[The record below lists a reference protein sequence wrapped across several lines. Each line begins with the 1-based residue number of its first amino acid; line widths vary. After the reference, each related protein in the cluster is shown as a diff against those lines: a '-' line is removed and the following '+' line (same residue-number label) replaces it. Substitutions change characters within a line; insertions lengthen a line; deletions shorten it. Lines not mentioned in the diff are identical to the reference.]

1 MLLLAFPNAP
11 FAAYWAG
18 SELLNAITTFPK
30 LDPTFGETAA
40 GQATGD
46 DFRFVRTA
54 WEVELAR
61 PKHWKI
67 FAKGGDYS
75 RYYCNWH
82 LLVDWSEAAI
92 EKYKKL
98 TIRSVLISRRRDDFL
113 GKPALI
119 WSRVNEKGFNVR
131 VLPAGACF
139 ADKAPALFAG
149 NNAQWLLGY
158 LSSALIDQV
167 CSLQNPNRMF
177 ELRDVSKL
185 PIADRIDRKQLGAL
199 ADSIFQLKL
208 KWNSS
213 CEPSTTF
220 TLPLIHIVKSLGSL
234 TSRWTDLRKDLR
246 VAQENAQAWHEE
258 INILVSQAFG
268 LERKIAERLEHLA
281 GAQANDPFIANGV
294 SPNEDG
300 AINDVLT
307 GLISYSLGSSLGL
320 WDIRY
325 ATGERQTPELPD
337 PFAPLPVCPPGMLQN
352 TAGLPAGPED
362 VPSDYPVKN
371 IPWDGILVDDP
382 AHPLDIERRIR
393 EVIEIIWTGQNGA
406 PNAAAIEAE
415 ACELLEVRSLR
426 EYFRKPAGF
435 FADHLK
441 RYSKSRRKA
450 PIYWPLSTPSGGY
463 TIWLYYHRL
472 NDGTLYKV
480 VEQFVEPKQAE
491 VQATF
496 QTLAAKE
503 SRSRAEDREL
513 ENAQTLLGELAA
525 FRDDLLRL
533 AKIWKPNLND
543 GVVIT
548 ASPLWRHFRFP
559 AWQKE
564 LRTTWESLER
574 GEYDWAHLA
583 YTLWPERV
591 TEKCKTDRSLAI
603 AHNLEHL
610 CTIEPPKPKK
620 KRSKAKVE
628 EDAPDQDE
636 ML

>member
-1 MLLLAFPNAP
+1 MR
-11 FAAYWAG
+11 W
-18 SELLNAITTFPK
+18 
-30 LDPTFGETAA
+30 
-40 GQATGD
+40 
-46 DFRFVRTA
+46 
-54 WEVELAR
+54 
-61 PKHWKI
+61 
-67 FAKGGDYS
+67 GGDGGESRAINVSRNGTDAQAKQASEYWRRPGLTYS
-75 RYYCNWH
+75 M
-82 LLVDWSEAAI
+82 
-92 EKYKKL
+92 
-98 TIRSVLISRRRDDFL
+98 RSQ
-113 GKPALI
+113 
-119 WSRVNEKGFNVR
+119 KGFSAR
-131 VLPAGACF
+131 VLPEGC
-139 ADKAPALFAG
+139 LFTG
-149 NNAQWLLGY
+149 QG
-158 LSSALIDQV
+158 
-167 CSLQNPNRMF
+167 
-177 ELRDVSKL
+177 
-185 PIADRIDRKQLGAL
+185 
-199 ADSIFQLKL
+199 
-208 KWNSS
+208 
-213 CEPSTTF
+213 
-220 TLPLIHIVKSLGSL
+220 PLIVSESEVSNLYILGWVNSCLIKALLEIQSNDGKFMSGLIKALPWIAPPKDDVNELEKATAELLKKLHALGDFDECDHFFRYPPLASTIAAAADAGSL
-234 TSRWTDLRKDLR
+234 
-246 VAQENAQAWHEE
+246 
-258 INILVSQAFG
+258 II
-268 LERKIAERLEHLA
+268 ERLERA
-281 GAQANDPFIANGV
+281 TQGVDRQWNEFINRLYGV
-294 SPNEDG
+294 SGEIVNDLKKQVSLEGED
-300 AINDVLT
+300 DVDADLHDAQST
-307 GLISYSLGSSLGL
+307 SSGWSLWEAAASSLSFTLGITFGR
-320 WDIRY
+320 WDIRF
-325 ATGERQTPELPD
+325 ATGERQSSELPD

-352 TAGLPAGPED
+352 AAGLPVGPGD
-362 VPSDYPVKN
+362 VPSDYPLKN

-382 AHPLDIERRIR
+382 EHPMDIERRIR
-393 EVIEIIWTGQNGA
+393 GVIEIIWTGQNGA
-406 PNAAAIEAE
+406 PTAAAIEAE

-548 ASPLWRHFRFP
+548 AAPLWRHFRLP

-583 YTLWPERV
+583 YSLWPERV

-620 KRSKAKVE
+620 KRAKAKVE
-628 EDAPDQDE
+628 TEEQE
-636 ML
+636 GELL

>member
-1 MLLLAFPNAP
+1 VFSSP
-11 FAAYWAG
+11 FA
-18 SELLNAITTFPK
+18 
-30 LDPTFGETAA
+30 
-40 GQATGD
+40 
-46 DFRFVRTA
+46 
-54 WEVELAR
+54 
-61 PKHWKI
+61 
-67 FAKGGDYS
+67 
-75 RYYCNWH
+75 
-82 LLVDWSEAAI
+82 
-92 EKYKKL
+92 
-98 TIRSVLISRRRDDFL
+98 FL
-113 GKPALI
+113 
-119 WSRVNEKGFNVR
+119 
-131 VLPAGACF
+131 
-139 ADKAPALFAG
+139 
-149 NNAQWLLGY
+149 
-158 LSSALIDQV
+158 SAVQ
-167 CSLQNPNRMF
+167 
-177 ELRDVSKL
+177 
-185 PIADRIDRKQLGAL
+185 
-199 ADSIFQLKL
+199 
-208 KWNSS
+208 
-213 CEPSTTF
+213 
-220 TLPLIHIVKSLGSL
+220 SLGSVAKAISENERHFAEEYKQCLL
-234 TSRWTDLRKDLR
+234 TVDER
-246 VAQENAQAWHEE
+246 VCELFKFSEADCADIEQQAGDIHVPLVASEE
-258 INILVSQAFG
+258 DASFRATVALDCIQHAL
-268 LERKIAERLEHLA
+268 
-281 GAQANDPFIANGV
+281 GV
-294 SPNEDG
+294 TVG
-300 AINDVLT
+300 R
-307 GLISYSLGSSLGL
+307 
-320 WDIRY
+320 WDIRF
-325 ATGERQTPELPD
+325 ATGERQSPELPD

-352 TAGLPAGPED
+352 AAGLPAGRED
-362 VPSDYPVKN
+362 VPADYPVKY

-382 AHPLDIERRIR
+382 EHPMDIERRIR

-513 ENAQTLLGELAA
+513 ENAQTLLVELAA

-548 ASPLWRHFRFP
+548 AAPLWRHFRLP

-583 YTLWPERV
+583 YSLWPERV

-610 CTIEPPKPKK
+610 CTIEPPKAKK
-620 KRSKAKVE
+620 KRAKAKVE
-628 EDAPDQDE
+628 TSEQEE

>member
-1 MLLLAFPNAP
+1 MPFGPFVYNGAPFSPYVYITRNRITCDPNASEVVFESSTVLRNQTFHYQPGVAYGKRGIHLDAHFLPSAQTFTVEGLACFPNSISERLVLLAYLNSLPVSGLLQLFCGQHKHVGYLNCLPFSQTWKLSQSSECKLLKFMELKRSLLLIDETSPIFGTLFSDNQKANTIAFEWNSLEH
-11 FAAYWAG
+11 FLNDV
-18 SELLNAITTFPK
+18 SEAFTTVHDEVGREVAEWLGFPADWEGNSAFRDIVTSIPPP
-30 LDPTFGETAA
+30 DPTDIFDEN
-40 GQATGD
+40 
-46 DFRFVRTA
+46 DFQNKPA
-54 WEVELAR
+54 HCAR
-61 PKHWKI
+61 I
-67 FAKGGDYS
+67 IG
-75 RYYCNWH
+75 
-82 LLVDWSEAAI
+82 
-92 EKYKKL
+92 
-98 TIRSVLISRRRDDFL
+98 VLI
-113 GKPALI
+113 
-119 WSRVNEKGFNVR
+119 
-131 VLPAGACF
+131 
-139 ADKAPALFAG
+139 
-149 NNAQWLLGY
+149 GY
-158 LSSALIDQV
+158 
-167 CSLQNPNRMF
+167 
-177 ELRDVSKL
+177 
-185 PIADRIDRKQLGAL
+185 
-199 ADSIFQLKL
+199 SI
-208 KWNSS
+208 
-213 CEPSTTF
+213 
-220 TLPLIHIVKSLGSL
+220 G
-234 TSRWTDLRKDLR
+234 R
-246 VAQENAQAWHEE
+246 
-258 INILVSQAFG
+258 
-268 LERKIAERLEHLA
+268 
-281 GAQANDPFIANGV
+281 
-294 SPNEDG
+294 
-300 AINDVLT
+300 
-307 GLISYSLGSSLGL
+307 

-325 ATGERQTPELPD
+325 TTGERQPPELPD
-337 PFAPLPVCPPGMLQN
+337 PFAPLPACPPGMLQN
-352 TAGLPAGPED
+352 AAGLPAGPGD
-362 VPSDYPVKN
+362 VPAEYPVKD

-382 AHPLDIERRIR
+382 EHPLDIERRIR
-393 EVIEIIWTGQNGA
+393 GVIEIIWTGQNGA
-406 PNAAAIEAE
+406 PNAAAIESE

-513 ENAQTLLGELAA
+513 ENAQTLLGELAS

-548 ASPLWRHFRFP
+548 AAPLWRHFRLP

-583 YTLWPERV
+583 HSLWPERV

-603 AHNLEHL
+603 AHGLEHL

-620 KRSKAKVE
+620 KRTKAKVE
-628 EDAPDQDE
+628 EDAQE
-636 ML
+636 GELL